1 MHLQEQLQC
10 LLKGLKG
17 VISENRCIS
26 PQHQADTGNI
36 ISDMWEKV
44 CKMYTLNQLLGG
56 QGKLIVRLFADC
68 LSTVNY
74 KAVPFDVSQDFHLLC
89 VAITAA

>member
-17 VISENRCIS
+17 LISENRCIS
-26 PQHQADTGNI
+26 PQHQVDTGNI
-36 ISDMWEKV
+36 ISDMWEEV
-44 CKMYTLNQLLGG
+44 CKKCTLSQLLGG
-56 QGKLIVRLFADC
+56 QGKWIVRLFADC

-74 KAVPFDVSQDFHLLC
+74 KAVPFDVSQDFPLLS
-89 VAITAA
+89 VL